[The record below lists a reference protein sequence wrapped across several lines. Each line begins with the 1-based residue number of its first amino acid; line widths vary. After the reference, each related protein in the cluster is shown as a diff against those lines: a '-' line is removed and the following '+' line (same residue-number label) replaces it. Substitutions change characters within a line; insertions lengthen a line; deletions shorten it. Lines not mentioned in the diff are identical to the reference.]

1 MTTKTKNENKEMIK
15 AILRSQRCQ
24 RNWDLSK
31 QIPEEDLEVIKTAAT
46 QCPSKQNVQF
56 YKPIFITNREVI
68 EKIHDASML
77 GGIINKDTKE
87 KRYST
92 QSQLLANLLVVLV
105 ETEDSSQQ
113 ERSPVTKAGKGLE
126 FSESDYNS
134 HMEHFSSEE
143 EFYSSHKDEYTR
155 DKNVAVGI
163 AAGYMNLASSLLGY
177 STGCCQ
183 CFKQEEVKEI
193 LGIDNQVLLIMGIG
207 HKDETR
213 PRREHHMHP
222 GEYFATCD
230 KHIEAELIA

>member
-1 MTTKTKNENKEMIK
+1 MKTKNENKEMIK

-31 QIPEEDLEVIKTAAT
+31 QIPEEDIEVIKAAAT

-56 YKPIFITNREVI
+56 YKPYFITNREVI

-77 GGIINKDTKE
+77 GGIVNQETKE
-87 KRYST
+87 KRFST

-105 ETEDSSQQ
+105 EEDDPSQAW
-113 ERSPVTKAGKGLE
+113 RSPVVKAGHDIE
-126 FSESDYNS
+126 YSEADIESHVPFFGNDVDY
-134 HMEHFSSEE
+134 MREMTKTDYF
-143 EFYSSHKDEYTR
+143 R

-163 AAGYMNLASSLLGY
+163 AAGYMNLASALLGY

-193 LGIDNQVLLIMGIG
+193 LGVDKEILLIMGIG
-207 HKDETR
+207 HKDENR
-213 PRREHHMHP
+213 PRREHHKHP
-222 GEYFATCD
+222 GEFFVTND
-230 KHIEAELIA
+230 KHIEAEVIA